1 MNSDCSKY
9 DTQHLM
15 KTTSYNVCLIWKFN
29 FLLGSLCQMIIHLL
43 QFHGMYSLPHP
54 LYAS

>member
-15 KTTSYNVCLIWKFN
+15 KTMSYSVCLIWKFN
-29 FLLGSLCQMIIHLL
+29 FLVGHLCQMIIHLL
-43 QFHGMYSLPHP
+43 QFHGM
-54 LYAS
+54 